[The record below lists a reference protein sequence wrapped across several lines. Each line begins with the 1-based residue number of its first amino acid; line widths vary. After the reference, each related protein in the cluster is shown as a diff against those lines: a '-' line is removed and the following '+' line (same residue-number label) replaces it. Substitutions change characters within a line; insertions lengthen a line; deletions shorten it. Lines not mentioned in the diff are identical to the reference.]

1 MDPEALKEGKKVV
14 WLGGYFYFLYSHMDA
29 FCIVSNTSKVFP
41 KLGGCQSLAKEANFC
56 QRVFA
61 WFIYIAMT
69 PVAQSRSLWTSI
81 GRVLPL
87 LMTENLPKAEFNL
100 LANSDIWQTETTI
113 SQNINFSRKDR
124 VDFINGASIF
134 SLDEFSNLHVH
145 IYFRVLLELHCK
157 DRTHIHPDSY
167 HWKIHITR
175 APIVTFGTFIE
186 ISLSLEHNEDKWA
199 TKGNFTYA
207 WFPDLQRPIGCF
219 SQNTILGNSKSVSSF
234 LYSFTPDT
242 CTFSLLLPYI

>member
-1 MDPEALKEGKKVV
+1 
-14 WLGGYFYFLYSHMDA
+14 MDA

-41 KLGGCQSLAKEANFC
+41 KLGGCQSLAKEAKLLPASFC
-56 QRVFA
+56 LIHLHSYDACCTVQKFVN
-61 WFIYIAMT
+61 Y
-69 PVAQSRSLWTSI
+69 I